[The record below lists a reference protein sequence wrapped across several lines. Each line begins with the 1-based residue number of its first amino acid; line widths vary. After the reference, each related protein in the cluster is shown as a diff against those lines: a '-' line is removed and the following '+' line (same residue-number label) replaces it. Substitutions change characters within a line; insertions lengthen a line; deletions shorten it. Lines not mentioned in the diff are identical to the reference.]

1 MSSICVAL
9 HGMFPAGPTD
19 TDVAAAFDAAAAAIG
34 LSFVNEQRSA
44 SGVDRRYADSG
55 VEPVGFSYTLTPPC
69 QALVSLGYYPSGREQ
84 YAPPRIAEAFTSI
97 CTALDADLGR
107 SDLGG
112 GYGYIQ
118 ERELEGPLEFIDW
131 YQYLG
136 PRIVERIGR
145 ERLLASPAF
154 KITELDRDAILMM
167 LAAGPWDEDWS
178 RLAVA
183 NHLGITLRPATA
195 RNPKTGEPIVIN
207 WR

>member
-1 MSSICVAL
+1 MSNTKVSIHAML
-9 HGMFPAGPTD
+9 PAGLPD
-19 TDVAAAFDAAAAAIG
+19 AYVASAFDAAAAAIG
-34 LSFVNEQRSA
+34 LSFVDEQRSK

-55 VEPVGFSYTLTPPC
+55 VEPVRFSYTLTPPC

-84 YAPPRIAEAFTSI
+84 YAPPRIADAFTHI
-97 CTALDADLGR
+97 CAALDADLAR

-136 PRIVERIGR
+136 PRIVKRIGK
-145 ERLLASPAF
+145 ERLLQSPAF
-154 KITELDRDAILMM
+154 RITELDRGAILMM

-183 NHLGITLRPATA
+183 NHLGITLRPVTA
-195 RNPKTGEPIVIN
+195 RNPKTGEPIVLN